1 MAFTRVAFTRVA
13 FWAGVRAAVPIQ
25 LAVIP
30 FGMVCGV
37 VSQSAGLTLA
47 EAVLMSATVYA
58 SSAQL
63 LALGHWASPAPV
75 LAAAVAA
82 VVVNLR
88 LALMGPVLSPWLSE
102 VRGWR
107 LWLSLFL
114 MAGQNWAMSVAEQQA
129 GRWDAAFLLGSGAL
143 IWLIWVLGTAAG
155 YLLGG
160 TMRPPPGHPL
170 FFAALAVFVAILVP
184 MWRGRAD
191 VLPWLVA
198 ATTVTLLAP
207 LLPGTSWYI
216 VGGALAGSAAGVW
229 RDRHGPCPLG
239 HSFIRAGRGR
249 RHNDRHLR

>member
-1 MAFTRVAFTRVA
+1 MTFTRAA

-30 FGMVCGV
+30 FGAVCGV
-37 VSQSAGLTLA
+37 VSQSAGLSLA

-58 SSAQL
+58 GSAQL

-75 LAAAVAA
+75 LAAGVAA
-82 VVVNLR
+82 FVVNLR
-88 LALMGPVLSPWLSE
+88 LALMGPVLSPWLNR

-107 LWLSLFL
+107 LWLSLYV
-114 MAGQNWAMSVAEQQA
+114 MADQNWAMAVAEQQA
-129 GRWDAAFLLGSGAL
+129 GRWDAAFLLGSGVL
-143 IWLIWVLGTAAG
+143 MWLMWVLSTAAG
-155 YLLGG
+155 HVLGA
-160 TMRPPPGHPL
+160 TLQPAPGHPL

-191 VLPWLVA
+191 ALPWAIAALVS
-198 ATTVTLLAP
+198 VTLSR

-229 RDRHGPCPLG
+229 RDRY
-239 HSFIRAGRGR
+239 AT
-249 RHNDRHLR
+249 